1 VTTGKVITG
10 TLHRVQRG
18 HGRAFV
24 AKPPPA
30 IAPVHRPARVA
41 LMLALAHKI
50 DAAISAG
57 QLHDQADAARRLD
70 LTPARVTQLLA
81 LLALAPDLQERVLF
95 LESVDGLEPLTERA
109 LRRVTR
115 TWSWGAQREICRT
128 LISTSPGNPG
138 NPRQGIVLPA
148 ASARR
153 ALRSS

>member
-1 VTTGKVITG
+1 MTTGKIITG
-10 TLHRVQRG
+10 MLHRVQHG

-24 AKPPPA
+24 AAAPPA
-30 IAPVHRPARVA
+30 IAPVCRPARVA

-50 DAAISAG
+50 EAAIAVG

-109 LRRVTR
+109 LRRATR
-115 TWSWGAQREICRT
+115 TRNWEAQRLLCRS
-128 LISTSPGNPG
+128 LLPTSPGNL
-138 NPRQGIVLPA
+138 RQGIAPPA
-148 ASARR
+148 ASEPCARR
-153 ALRSS
+153 SS

>member
-1 VTTGKVITG
+1 MTTGKVITG
-10 TLHRVQRG
+10 VLHRIKHG
-18 HGRAFV
+18 HGQAFV
-24 AKPPPA
+24 AQSPPA
-30 IAPVHRPARVA
+30 ITPVYRPARVA

-50 DAAISAG
+50 DAAIAAG
-57 QLHDQADAARRLD
+57 RLHDQADAARRLD

-109 LRRVTR
+109 LRRVIR
-115 TWSWGAQREICRT
+115 TWSWEAQREICRT
-128 LISTSPGNPG
+128 LIPSPG

-148 ASARR
+148 ASAPR